1 MNKDAIRLILAG
13 PSDHR
18 VVRLALLFYI
28 NDDTKNIDKEMAESC
43 TLPMKD
49 RVQVIEIAK
58 AAKALAD
65 LAKESF
71 PPHTPPIKERRVREK
86 RDTPLT
92 PQAEKWEA
100 IKAAISEA
108 RSLVGQAD
116 EPVTDADI
124 KRHIRGKQGRA
135 GLSALLDI
143 EGYNPRICAALY
155 AQSCVEWKGK
165 TSWEAVYEHR
175 ASLRVSLK
183 NAAALAKSEGSSIVD
198 RFNELRGQVK
208 V

>member
-1 MNKDAIRLILAG
+1 MNKDAIRHILSG

-28 NDDTKNIDKEMAESC
+28 NDDTKNIDKHMIELC
-43 TLPMKD
+43 DLPMGD
-49 RVQVIEIAK
+49 RPSLMQICK
-58 AAKALAD
+58 TAKALAES
-65 LAKESF
+65 AKESF
-71 PPHTPPIKERRVREK
+71 PPHTPPIKEKRVREK
-86 RDTPLT
+86 RETPLT

-100 IKAAISEA
+100 IKSAIVEA
-108 RSLVGQAD
+108 RTLVGQAD

-124 KRHIRGKQGRA
+124 KRHLRGKQGRA